1 LIGGGDKQETSS
13 LELAQQWGHRLVHM
27 EFLHRQGTNL
37 VLAFHPNP
45 IQYPVPFN
53 KNALHHAFAKA

>member
-1 LIGGGDKQETSS
+1 
-13 LELAQQWGHRLVHM
+13 M

-53 KNALHHAFAKA
+53 KNALHHAFAIA